1 MNSQRTY
8 GPPAARRLKCRDCNA
23 EFESNNELHRH
34 VDITHGKSRQAKK
47 KQEAAEQAID
57 ALVNCYA
64 AMAMEDAEET
74 NQELN
79 QPKEEDRLAESTIE
93 NDSCDDE
100 PSGFYHLEDGTEE
113 LPPVIGCERNPAENN
128 IQGLASEHDI
138 RREGQEWDYNRLLL
152 LCMSQES

>member
-1 MNSQRTY
+1 MEEVLEKPADLRPTGSPATHVQRLQ
-8 GPPAARRLKCRDCNA
+8 RRVG
-23 EFESNNELHRH
+23 SNNELHRH
-34 VDITHGKSRQAKK
+34 VDITHGKGRQAKK

-100 PSGFYHLEDGTEE
+100 PSGFYHLEDGTESSY
-113 LPPVIGCERNPAENN
+113 L
-128 IQGLASEHDI
+128 
-138 RREGQEWDYNRLLL
+138 
-152 LCMSQES
+152 